1 MAHVLI
7 MPRQGNTVESCII
20 VEWKKKEGDTVD
32 AETVVCEVE
41 TDKATFEVPAGGA
54 GTILKILYA
63 EGDDVPVLQ
72 PIMVVGK
79 PGEKWEDSVKAPPQ
93 TEAPKETQTASEP
106 ASAAGKPAADTP
118 AASSAAEKTQAEK
131 AAPAA
136 PSAAGGAHVAI
147 SPGGHLAISPRA
159 RAAAFKEV
167 IDVRGLSGS
176 GAEGRIIEADVL
188 RAAAERPPLTAA
200 AKEALR
206 SGGSLPA
213 AGSGIGGR
221 VTLADIQA
229 VADGSAAAFAP
240 ASGSSAGADRA
251 LAACAAADEYTDTP
265 IKGIRKV
272 IAERMMNSL
281 ATAAQF
287 TLNASA
293 EAVRMQALRERFK
306 ASDPAMGLSKVT
318 VNDLVLFLV
327 SRLLKEFPFLNG
339 VKTNGAIRLYKNVH
353 LGMAVDTPRGL
364 MVPVIR
370 NADRMSLAQI
380 SAQAKQLAADCQA
393 GSISPDLL
401 SGSTFTV
408 TNLGNTGIES
418 FTPVINA
425 PEIAILGVCGI
436 QPKPAADGQGG
447 YAILPHL
454 SFSLTIDHAVVD
466 GAPAAKFVKALCA
479 ALKDIDIWI
488 AK

>member
-32 AETVVCEVE
+32 SETVVCEVE
-41 TDKATFEVPAGGA
+41 TDKATFEVPAGEA

-106 ASAAGKPAADTP
+106 ASAAGKPAADAGP
-118 AASSAAEKTQAEK
+118 AR
-131 AAPAA
+131 PAA
-136 PSAAGGAHVAI
+136 PSAAPGA
-147 SPGGHLAISPRA
+147 HLAISPRA
-159 RAAAFKEV
+159 RAAAFKEAV
-167 IDVRGLSGS
+167 DVRGLSGS

-251 LAACAAADEYTDTP
+251 LTACAAADEYTDTP

-488 AK
+488 AR

>member
-41 TDKATFEVPAGGA
+41 TDKATFEVPAGEA

-106 ASAAGKPAADTP
+106 ASAAGKPAADAGP
-118 AASSAAEKTQAEK
+118 AR
-131 AAPAA
+131 PAA
-136 PSAAGGAHVAI
+136 PSAAPGA
-147 SPGGHLAISPRA
+147 HLAISPRA
-159 RAAAFKEV
+159 RAAAFKEAV
-167 IDVRGLSGS
+167 DVRGLSGS

-251 LAACAAADEYTDTP
+251 LTACAAADEYTDTP

-488 AK
+488 AR

>member
-32 AETVVCEVE
+32 SETVVCEVE
-41 TDKATFEVPAGGA
+41 TDKATFEVPAGA
-54 GTILKILYA
+54 SGTVLKVLHT

-93 TEAPKETQTASEP
+93 TEAPKEAQTASEP
-106 ASAAGKPAADTP
+106 ASDAGKPAADTA
-118 AASSAAEKTQAEK
+118 AASSAAEKTQAAK
-131 AAPAA
+131 TASAAPAVS
-136 PSAAGGAHVAI
+136 SAAPGA
-147 SPGGHLAISPRA
+147 HLAISPRA
-159 RAAAFKEV
+159 RAAAFKEAV
-167 IDVRGLSGS
+167 DVRTLSGS

-188 RAAAERPPLTAA
+188 RAAAERPSLTAA

-206 SGGSLPA
+206 SGGSLPT

-240 ASGSSAGADRA
+240 ASGSSTGADRA
-251 LAACAAADEYTDTP
+251 LAACSAADEYTDTP

-293 EAVRMQALRERFK
+293 EAVRMQSLRERFK

-339 VKTNGAIRLYKNVH
+339 VKTNGTIRLYKNVH

-370 NADRMSLAQI
+370 NADQMSLAQI
-380 SAQAKQLAADCQA
+380 SAQAKLLAGECQA

>member
-20 VEWKKKEGDTVD
+20 VEWKKKEGDAVD
-32 AETVVCEVE
+32 ADTTVCEVE
-41 TDKATFEVPAGGA
+41 TDKATFEVPAGAA
-54 GTILKILYA
+54 GTILKIIHP

-72 PIMVVGK
+72 PIMVVGNA
-79 PGEKWEDSVKAPPQ
+79 GEDWTKFVDAGTSSESAGAAESVPAAQAPAQSPADAPAPSAPAVQ
-93 TEAPKETQTASEP
+93 TLVTQASAAQTAS
-106 ASAAGKPAADTP
+106 
-118 AASSAAEKTQAEK
+118 
-131 AAPAA
+131 
-136 PSAAGGAHVAI
+136 
-147 SPGGHLAISPRA
+147 GGHLAVSPRA
-159 RAAAFKEV
+159 RAAALKEV
-167 IDVRGLSGS
+167 IDVSTLTGT

-188 RAAAERPPLTAA
+188 RAASQRPPLTAA

-206 SGGSLPA
+206 SGGAIPA
-213 AGSGIGGR
+213 SGSGIGGR
-221 VTLADIQA
+221 VTLEDIAA
-229 VADGSAAAFAP
+229 VASGAKAVLAQGAP
-240 ASGSSAGADRA
+240 AGQTG
-251 LAACAAADEYTDTP
+251 CAASKADEYTDTP

-272 IAERMMNSL
+272 IAERMMSSL
-281 ATAAQF
+281 ATSAQF

-293 EAVRMQALRERFK
+293 SAVRMQKLRERFK

-318 VNDLVLFLV
+318 VNDLILFLA
-327 SRLLKEFPFLNG
+327 SRLLKDYSYMNAVKKDG
-339 VKTNGAIRLYKNVH
+339 VVREYKNVH

-370 NADRMSLAQI
+370 NADTLSLAEI
-380 SAQAKQLAADCQA
+380 SAQAKYLAGECQN

-401 SGSTFTV
+401 GGSSFTI

-425 PEIAILGVCGI
+425 PEVAILGVCGI
-436 QPKPAADGQGG
+436 QPKPEANAQGS
-447 YAILPHL
+447 YDIVPHL

-466 GAPAAKFVKALCA
+466 GAPAARFMKALCL

>member
-41 TDKATFEVPAGGA
+41 TDKATFEVPAGEA

-106 ASAAGKPAADTP
+106 ASAAGEPVTDAPAV
-118 AASSAAEKTQAEK
+118 SSAAEKTQAEK
-131 AAPAA
+131 TAPAA
-136 PSAAGGAHVAI
+136 PSAAPGA
-147 SPGGHLAISPRA
+147 HLAISPRA
-159 RAAAFKEV
+159 RAAAFKEAV
-167 IDVRGLSGS
+167 DVRTLSGS

-240 ASGSSAGADRA
+240 TSGSSAGADRA

>member
-1 MAHVLI
+1 MLSVGA
-7 MPRQGNTVESCII
+7 
-20 VEWKKKEGDTVD
+20 
-32 AETVVCEVE
+32 
-41 TDKATFEVPAGGA
+41 A
-54 GTILKILYA
+54 GTVLKVLHT

-93 TEAPKETQTASEP
+93 TEAPKEAQTASEP
-106 ASAAGKPAADTP
+106 ASAAGKPAADTA
-118 AASSAAEKTQAEK
+118 AASSAAEKAQAEK
-131 AAPAA
+131 TAPTAPAA
-136 PSAAGGAHVAI
+136 PSAVPGGA
-147 SPGGHLAISPRA
+147 HLAISPRA
-159 RAAAFKEV
+159 RAAAFKEAV
-167 IDVRGLSGS
+167 DVRTLSGS

-200 AKEALR
+200 AREALR
-206 SGGSLPA
+206 SGGSIPA

-251 LAACAAADEYTDTP
+251 LAAYSAADEYTDTP

-293 EAVRMQALRERFK
+293 EAVRMQSLRERFK

-339 VKTNGAIRLYKNVH
+339 VKTNGTIRLYKNVH

-380 SAQAKQLAADCQA
+380 SAQAKLLAGECQA

>member
-32 AETVVCEVE
+32 SETVVCEVE
-41 TDKATFEVPAGGA
+41 TDKATFEVPAGA
-54 GTILKILYA
+54 SGTVLKVLHT

-93 TEAPKETQTASEP
+93 TEAPKEAQTASEP
-106 ASAAGKPAADTP
+106 ASAAGKPAADTA
-118 AASSAAEKTQAEK
+118 AASSAAEKAQAEK
-131 AAPAA
+131 TAPTAPAA
-136 PSAAGGAHVAI
+136 PSAVPGGA
-147 SPGGHLAISPRA
+147 HLAISPRA
-159 RAAAFKEV
+159 RAAAFKEAV
-167 IDVRGLSGS
+167 DVRTLSGS

-200 AKEALR
+200 AREALR
-206 SGGSLPA
+206 SGGSIPA

-251 LAACAAADEYTDTP
+251 LAACAAADEYTDTS

-293 EAVRMQALRERFK
+293 EAVRMQSLRERFK

-339 VKTNGAIRLYKNVH
+339 VKTNGTIRLYKNVH

-380 SAQAKQLAADCQA
+380 SAQAKLLAGECQA

>member
-20 VEWKKKEGDTVD
+20 VEWKKKEGDAVD
-32 AETVVCEVE
+32 ADTTVCEVE
-41 TDKATFEVPAGGA
+41 TDKATFEVPAGAA
-54 GTILKILYA
+54 GTILKIIHP

-72 PIMVVGK
+72 PIMVVGNA
-79 PGEKWEDSVKAPPQ
+79 GEDWTKFVD
-93 TEAPKETQTASEP
+93 
-106 ASAAGKPAADTP
+106 ASASSESAASTENIPAEQAAQSTAEVPAPSTP
-118 AASSAAEKTQAEK
+118 AAQ
-131 AAPAA
+131 APAA
-136 PSAAGGAHVAI
+136 QTTS
-147 SPGGHLAISPRA
+147 GGHLAISPRA
-159 RAAAFKEV
+159 RAAALKEV
-167 IDVRGLSGS
+167 VDVSTLTGS

-188 RAAAERPPLTAA
+188 RAASQRPPLTAA

-206 SGGSLPA
+206 SGGAIPA
-213 AGSGIGGR
+213 SGSGIGGR
-221 VTLADIQA
+221 VTLEDIAA
-229 VADGSAAAFAP
+229 VASGAKAAFAQGAP
-240 ASGSSAGADRA
+240 AGQTGTGA
-251 LAACAAADEYTDTP
+251 AASKADEYTDTP

-272 IAERMMNSL
+272 IAERMMSSL

-293 EAVRMQALRERFK
+293 NAVRMQKLRERFK

-318 VNDLVLFLV
+318 VNDLVLFLA
-327 SRLLKEFPFLNG
+327 SRLLKDYSYMNAVKKDG
-339 VKTNGAIRLYKNVH
+339 VVREYKNVH

-370 NADRMSLAQI
+370 NADTLSLAEI
-380 SAQAKQLAADCQA
+380 SAQAKYLAGECQN

-401 SGSTFTV
+401 SGSTFTI

-425 PEIAILGVCGI
+425 PEVAILGICGI
-436 QPKPAADGQGG
+436 QPKPEANAQGS
-447 YAILPHL
+447 YDIVPHL

-466 GAPAAKFVKALCA
+466 GAPAARFMKALCL

>member
-32 AETVVCEVE
+32 SETVVCEVE
-41 TDKATFEVPAGGA
+41 TDKATFEVPAGA
-54 GTILKILYA
+54 SGTVLKVLHT

-93 TEAPKETQTASEP
+93 TEAPKEAQTASEP
-106 ASAAGKPAADTP
+106 AS

-131 AAPAA
+131 TASAAPAA
-136 PSAAGGAHVAI
+136 PSAASGA
-147 SPGGHLAISPRA
+147 HLAISPRA
-159 RAAAFKEV
+159 RAAAFKEAV
-167 IDVRGLSGS
+167 DVRTLSGS

-240 ASGSSAGADRA
+240 ASGLSAGADRA
-251 LAACAAADEYTDTP
+251 LAACSAADEYTDTP

-293 EAVRMQALRERFK
+293 EAVRMQSLRERFK

-339 VKTNGAIRLYKNVH
+339 VKTNGTIRLYKNVH

-370 NADRMSLAQI
+370 NADRMSLSQI

-488 AK
+488 AR

>member
-32 AETVVCEVE
+32 SETVVCEVE
-41 TDKATFEVPAGGA
+41 TDKATFEVPAGA
-54 GTILKILYA
+54 SGTVLKVLHT

-93 TEAPKETQTASEP
+93 TEAPKEAQTASEP
-106 ASAAGKPAADTP
+106 ASAAGKPAADTA
-118 AASSAAEKTQAEK
+118 AASSAAEKAQAEK
-131 AAPAA
+131 TAPTAPAA
-136 PSAAGGAHVAI
+136 PSAVPGGA
-147 SPGGHLAISPRA
+147 HLAISPRA
-159 RAAAFKEV
+159 RAAAFKEAV
-167 IDVRGLSGS
+167 DVRTLSGS

-200 AKEALR
+200 AREALR
-206 SGGSLPA
+206 SGGSIPA

-251 LAACAAADEYTDTP
+251 LAAYSAADEYTDTP

-293 EAVRMQALRERFK
+293 EAVRMQSLRERFK

-339 VKTNGAIRLYKNVH
+339 VKTNGTIRLYKNVH

-380 SAQAKQLAADCQA
+380 SAQAKLLAGECQA

>member
-32 AETVVCEVE
+32 SETVVCEVE
-41 TDKATFEVPAGGA
+41 TDKATFEVPAGEA

-106 ASAAGKPAADTP
+106 ASAAGKPAADAGP
-118 AASSAAEKTQAEK
+118 AR
-131 AAPAA
+131 PAA
-136 PSAAGGAHVAI
+136 PSAAPGA
-147 SPGGHLAISPRA
+147 HLAISPRA
-159 RAAAFKEV
+159 RAAAFKEAV
-167 IDVRGLSGS
+167 DVRGLSGS

-488 AK
+488 AR

>member
-32 AETVVCEVE
+32 SETVVCEVE
-41 TDKATFEVPAGGA
+41 TDKATFEVPAGA
-54 GTILKILYA
+54 SGTVLKVLHT

-93 TEAPKETQTASEP
+93 TEAPKEVQTASDP
-106 ASAAGKPAADTP
+106 ASDAGKPAADTA
-118 AASSAAEKTQAEK
+118 AASSAAEKTEAAK
-131 AAPAA
+131 TASAAPAV
-136 PSAAGGAHVAI
+136 PSAAPGA
-147 SPGGHLAISPRA
+147 HLAISPRA
-159 RAAAFKEV
+159 RAAAFKEAV
-167 IDVRGLSGS
+167 DVRTLSGS

-251 LAACAAADEYTDTP
+251 LAACSAADEYTDTP

-293 EAVRMQALRERFK
+293 EAVRMQSLRERFK

-339 VKTNGAIRLYKNVH
+339 VKTNGTIRLYKNVH

-380 SAQAKQLAADCQA
+380 SAQAKLLAGECQA

>member
-41 TDKATFEVPAGGA
+41 TDKATFEVPAGEA

-93 TEAPKETQTASEP
+93 TEAPKEAQTARET
-106 ASAAGKPAADTP
+106 ASAAGEPVTDAPAV
-118 AASSAAEKTQAEK
+118 SSAAEKTQAEK
-131 AAPAA
+131 TAPAA
-136 PSAAGGAHVAI
+136 PSATPGAH
-147 SPGGHLAISPRA
+147 LEISPRA
-159 RAAAFKEV
+159 RAAAFKEAV
-167 IDVRGLSGS
+167 DVRTLSGS

-339 VKTNGAIRLYKNVH
+339 VKTNGTIRLYKNVH

>member
-20 VEWKKKEGDTVD
+20 VEWKKKEGDAVD
-32 AETVVCEVE
+32 ADTTVCEVE
-41 TDKATFEVPAGGA
+41 TDKATFEVPAGSA
-54 GTILKILYA
+54 GTILKIIHP

-72 PIMVVGK
+72 PIMVIGNA
-79 PGEKWEDSVKAPPQ
+79 GEDWTKFVDASDSAESAASTENVPAAQ
-93 TEAPKETQTASEP
+93 AAQSTAEAPAPS
-106 ASAAGKPAADTP
+106 TP
-118 AASSAAEKTQAEK
+118 AAQ
-131 AAPAA
+131 APAA
-136 PSAAGGAHVAI
+136 EVPAAQPM
-147 SPGGHLAISPRA
+147 SSGGHLAISPRA
-159 RAAAFKEV
+159 RAAALKEV
-167 IDVRGLSGS
+167 VDVSTLTGS

-188 RAAAERPPLTAA
+188 RAASQRPPLTAA

-206 SGGSLPA
+206 SGGAIPA
-213 AGSGIGGR
+213 SGSGIGGR
-221 VTLADIQA
+221 VTLEDIAA
-229 VADGSAAAFAP
+229 VASGAKAAFTQGAPAGQMGAAA
-240 ASGSSAGADRA
+240 SK
-251 LAACAAADEYTDTP
+251 ADEYTDTP

-281 ATAAQF
+281 ATTAQF
-287 TLNASA
+287 TLNASVS
-293 EAVRMQALRERFK
+293 AVRMQKLRERFK

-318 VNDLVLFLV
+318 VNDLILFLA
-327 SRLLKEFPFLNG
+327 SRLLKDYSYMNAVKKDG
-339 VKTNGAIRLYKNVH
+339 VVREYKNVH

-370 NADRMSLAQI
+370 NADTLSLAEI
-380 SAQAKQLAADCQA
+380 STQAKYLAGECQN

-401 SGSTFTV
+401 SGSTFTI

-425 PEIAILGVCGI
+425 PEVAILGVCGI
-436 QPKPAADGQGG
+436 QPKPEANPQGS
-447 YAILPHL
+447 YDIVPHL

-466 GAPAAKFVKALCA
+466 GAPAARFMKALCL

>member
-1 MAHVLI
+1 M
-7 MPRQGNTVESCII
+7 RT
-20 VEWKKKEGDTVD
+20 
-32 AETVVCEVE
+32 
-41 TDKATFEVPAGGA
+41 
-54 GTILKILYA
+54 
-63 EGDDVPVLQ
+63 
-72 PIMVVGK
+72 
-79 PGEKWEDSVKAPPQ
+79 
-93 TEAPKETQTASEP
+93 
-106 ASAAGKPAADTP
+106 
-118 AASSAAEKTQAEK
+118 
-131 AAPAA
+131 
-136 PSAAGGAHVAI
+136 
-147 SPGGHLAISPRA
+147 
-159 RAAAFKEV
+159 
-167 IDVRGLSGS
+167 LSGS

-251 LAACAAADEYTDTP
+251 LAACSAADEYTDTP

-339 VKTNGAIRLYKNVH
+339 IKTNGTIRLYKNVH

>member
-32 AETVVCEVE
+32 SETVVCEVE
-41 TDKATFEVPAGGA
+41 TDKATFEVPAGA
-54 GTILKILYA
+54 SGTVLKVLHT

-93 TEAPKETQTASEP
+93 TEAPKEAQTASEP
-106 ASAAGKPAADTP
+106 ASAAGEPVTDAP

-131 AAPAA
+131 TAPAA
-136 PSAAGGAHVAI
+136 PSAAPGA
-147 SPGGHLAISPRA
+147 HLAISPRA
-159 RAAAFKEV
+159 RAAAFKEAV
-167 IDVRGLSGS
+167 DVRTLSGS

-240 ASGSSAGADRA
+240 ASGMSARETGA
-251 LAACAAADEYTDTP
+251 LAACSAADEYTDTP

-293 EAVRMQALRERFK
+293 EAVRMQSLRERFK

-339 VKTNGAIRLYKNVH
+339 VKTNGTIRLYKNVH

-380 SAQAKQLAADCQA
+380 SAQAKLLAGECQA